1 MLETPEAIQTLQR
14 KLYQKAKQEKAFRF
28 YLLYDK
34 VHRADV
40 LHHAWRL
47 VKANKGAPGI
57 DGVTFAA
64 IEQGPEGLD
73 GYLKTLS
80 QELRNHT
87 YRAQPVRRVY
97 IPKANGEKRPLGIPT
112 VKDRIVQMAAKMVME
127 PIFEADFQDF
137 SYGFRPKRNAHQ
149 AIEDITHQLLI
160 GRTQVIDADLSQ
172 YFDTIPHDK
181 LLHEVAKRIVDKHL
195 LRLIKMWLK
204 APIVEERSD
213 GKKQVHRNDKGTP
226 QGGVISPL
234 LANIYMNIVDTLW
247 KVKEVEHR
255 MEARLVRYADDW
267 VVTCRGKAD
276 KLLARLQQVLEE
288 MGLRLNEKKTR
299 VLDAREDSFNFLG
312 FNMRV
317 VRHPVSGKRYPFT
330 RPSPKSL
337 QRIRDRIKLLTGRD
351 QHMRSTEGVV
361 QDINEAAQS
370 WAKYFYFKNSSHD
383 FKRLNRYLEERL
395 RIYLSRKHRFRW
407 KDYNT
412 FSDGYL
418 HDRLGLVQLPMTA
431 AWKQAL

>member
-1 MLETPEAIQTLQR
+1 MLETPEAIQNFQR

-34 VHRADV
+34 IYRADV
-40 LHHAWRL
+40 LDHAWRL
-47 VKANKGAPGI
+47 VRANKGAPGV
-57 DGVTFAA
+57 DGVTFEA
-64 IEQGPEGLD
+64 IEQGSEGLD

-80 QELRNHT
+80 HELRNHT
-87 YRAQPVRRVY
+87 YRASPVRRVY
-97 IPKANGEKRPLGIPT
+97 IPKANGDKRALGIPT
-112 VKDRIVQMAAKMVME
+112 VKDRIVQMAAKLVME

-149 AIEDITHQLLI
+149 AIEDITHQLLV
-160 GRTQVIDADLSQ
+160 GRTQVIDADLTQ
-172 YFDTIPHDK
+172 FFDTIPHDK
-181 LLHEVAKRIVDKHL
+181 LLQEVAKRIVDKHL

-204 APIVEERSD
+204 APIVEERTD

-247 KVKEVEHR
+247 KVNAVERR

-330 RPSPKSL
+330 RPSSPSL

-351 QHMRSTEGVV
+351 QHKRSTEEVV
-361 QDINEAAQS
+361 QAINETAQN
-370 WAKYFYFKNSSHD
+370 WAKYFYFKNSSGD

-395 RIYLSRKHRFRW
+395 RIYLSRKHRYRW
-407 KDYNT
+407 KDYKT

-418 HDRLGLVQLPMTA
+418 HGDLGLVQLPMTA
-431 AWKQAL
+431 AWKQVL

>member
-1 MLETPEAIQTLQR
+1 MLETPEAIQNFQR

-40 LHHAWRL
+40 LQHAWRL

-57 DGVTFAA
+57 DGVTLKA

-80 QELRNHT
+80 EELRSHS
-87 YRAQPVRRVY
+87 YRASPVRRVY
-97 IPKANGEKRPLGIPT
+97 IPKANGDKRPLGIPT
-112 VKDRIVQMAAKMVME
+112 VKDRIVQMAAKMVIE

-137 SYGFRPKRNAHQ
+137 SYGFRPRRSAHQ
-149 AIEDITHQLLI
+149 AIDDVTHQLLI

-172 YFDTIPHDK
+172 YFDTIPHNK
-181 LLHEVAKRIVDKHL
+181 LLQEVAKRIVDKHI

-204 APIVEERSD
+204 APIVEERAD

-276 KLLARLQQVLEE
+276 KLLARLRQVLED

-299 VLDAREDSFNFLG
+299 VLDAREDGFNFLG
-312 FNMRV
+312 FTMRV
-317 VRHPVSGKRYPFT
+317 VRHPVSGKRYPYT

-337 QRIRDRIKLLTGRD
+337 QRIRDRIKALTGRD
-351 QHMRSTEGVV
+351 QHLRSTEDVV
-361 QDINEAAQS
+361 KDLNAAAQS
-370 WAKYFYFKNSSHD
+370 WAKYFYFKNSSPD
-383 FKRLNRYLEERL
+383 FQRLNGYLEERL
-395 RIYLSRKHRFRW
+395 HRYLRRKRGKHGW
-407 KDYNT
+407 DYKT
-412 FSDGYL
+412 YSGRTL
-418 HDRLGLVQLPMTA
+418 HEVYGLVQLPMTA
-431 AWKQAL
+431 AWKQVL

>member
-1 MLETPEAIQTLQR
+1 MLETPEAIQNFQR
-14 KLYQKAKQEKAFRF
+14 KLYQKAKQEKEFRF

-34 VHRADV
+34 VYRADV

-47 VKANKGAPGI
+47 VKANKGAPGV
-57 DGVTFAA
+57 DGVSFEA

-97 IPKANGEKRPLGIPT
+97 IPKAHGDKRPLGIPT

-137 SYGFRPKRNAHQ
+137 SYGFRPGRSAHQ
-149 AIEDITHQLLI
+149 AINDVTYQLQR

-181 LLHEVAKRIVDKHL
+181 LLQEVAKRIVDKYI

-204 APIVEERSD
+204 APIVEEQPD

-234 LANIYMNIVDTLW
+234 LANIYLNILDTLW
-247 KVKEVEHR
+247 KVKEVESR

-276 KLLARLQQVLEE
+276 KLLARIQQRLE
-288 MGLRLNEKKTR
+288 G
-299 VLDAREDSFNFLG
+299 
-312 FNMRV
+312 
-317 VRHPVSGKRYPFT
+317 T
-330 RPSPKSL
+330 RPAAERKENARAGCS
-337 QRIRDRIKLLTGRD
+337 GR
-351 QHMRSTEGVV
+351 
-361 QDINEAAQS
+361 
-370 WAKYFYFKNSSHD
+370 
-383 FKRLNRYLEERL
+383 
-395 RIYLSRKHRFRW
+395 
-407 KDYNT
+407 
-412 FSDGYL
+412 
-418 HDRLGLVQLPMTA
+418 QL
-431 AWKQAL
+431 